1 MAWAYNSL
9 RKCRQRIS
17 SCSIMR
23 TTERITGSLSSISD
37 RNTTLNSLSV
47 KPSYLTMSSWIA
59 AKRWIRTLCKQSG
72 CALWTMIMRECFLT
86 WSFFTSPRASRYVSP
101 FASHWMPLSSHRK
114 SLNLLRAKKSKM
126 WCLRAIRAQWSLR
139 QTPTLLKIAG
149 WWKQPW
155 RAGIAQIFHKMLW
168 MLLPKASQSLLKS
181 KMRNLEI

>member
-1 MAWAYNSL
+1 MGWAYSSL
-9 RKCRQRIS
+9 RKCKPRTS

-37 RNTTLNSLSV
+37 RNTMLSSLSV

-72 CALWTMIMRECFLT
+72 CALWMMTMRECFLT
-86 WSFFTSPRASRYVSP
+86 WSFFTSPRVSRSVSP
-101 FASHWMPLSSHRK
+101 FASHWMPLSSLKR
-114 SLNLLRAKKSKM
+114 SLNSLRAKKSKM
-126 WCLRAIRAQWSLR
+126 WCLRATRAQWNLR

-155 RAGIAQIFHKMLW
+155 RAGIAQIFHNMLW
-168 MLLPKASQSLLKS
+168 MLLLKACRWHLKAR
-181 KMRNLEI
+181 MRNLEI